1 MNLLSKNTRIETA
14 IVCRDSNGE
23 PIGVY
28 KSIEDAQDD
37 MLIDDIDVLEY
48 AIEHN
53 VTLDYSGTGSREQI
67 IIVTEKESELASKFK
82 QVMQQHA
89 TTLSQ
94 TQNQSQNRG
103 MHAHHEASISVV
115 QLSLTN
121 SFIAQYDSIYDAC
134 RKTGARNISKCCKG
148 EAKSSGGFRWMY
160 ADSYFE

>member
-23 PIGVY
+23 PIGIY

-53 VTLDYSGTGSREQI
+53 VTLDYSGTWSREQI
-67 IIVTEKESELASKFK
+67 IIVTEKESEFASKFK
-82 QVMQQHA
+82 QVQQYIS
-89 TTLSQ
+89 SQ
-94 TQNQSQNRG
+94 TQNLASTKNRG
-103 MHAHHEASISVV
+103 MHAHPEASISVV

-121 SFIAQYDSIYDAC
+121 SFIAQYDSIYDAY
-134 RKTGARNISKCCKG
+134 RKTGARNISKCCRG